1 MTGVKGIMTNRNWG
15 RLVLL
20 AILFLLSSSAGA
32 QTAKEWR
39 DSLLQL
45 NKMIE
50 QQPQSVDLRLRKA
63 AVNIELNQ
71 WEYAVEEYGRVLM
84 IDTTNIAAHFFRAYA
99 NNRLR
104 RYDMARADYLHVLRI
119 VPRHFNARLSLALT
133 LQTMG
138 KLNDAI
144 DQFNLLVD
152 IHPDSAVAYAAR
164 ADLERRM
171 KQYDPALY
179 DIDKALSLKPTDL
192 EFMLAKHRLLVL
204 MKRDEEASA
213 LQRKLK
219 ALGVN
224 VEVK

>member
-1 MTGVKGIMTNRNWG
+1 MTGVKGSVNYRNRW
-15 RLVLL
+15 RLLGL
-20 AILFLLSSSAGA
+20 AILLLLPSMAGA

-71 WEYAVEEYGRVLM
+71 WEYAVEEYGRVLQ

-144 DQFNLLVD
+144 DQLNLLVD

-164 ADLERRM
+164 ADIERRQQ
-171 KQYDPALY
+171 QYEVALY
-179 DIDKALSLKPTDL
+179 DIDKALSLKSSDI
-192 EFMLAKHRLLVL
+192 EFMLAKHRILVL
-204 MKRDEEASA
+204 LKRDEEARA
-213 LQRKLK
+213 LRQKLK
-219 ALGVN
+219 GMGV
-224 VEVK
+224 EMDE